1 MDMTKIA
8 IIQGHPDGT
17 QSHLCHALAD
27 AYAEGAHAGGH
38 TVVRIEVAKLEFPL
52 LRSQK
57 DWQGGK
63 ASTPPGLRD
72 AQEACMAAGHIVLIY
87 PLWLGT
93 LPALLKGFIEQV
105 FRPGVALSDGDG
117 FPRGLM
123 KGKSARVI
131 VTMGMP
137 ALAYRF
143 YFGAHSLKSLQRNIL
158 GFVGINPIR
167 NSVLGMVENV
177 GDKRRQIWLDKMRK
191 LGAQAR

>member
-1 MDMTKIA
+1 MSSIA
-8 IIQGHPDGT
+8 IIQGHPDNT
-17 QSHLCHALAD
+17 KPHLCHALAD
-27 AYAEGAHAGGH
+27 AYAEGAQAGGH
-38 TVVRIEVAKLEFPL
+38 TVARIEVAELEFPL
-52 LRSQK
+52 LRSQD
-57 DWQGGK
+57 DWQAGK
-63 ASTPPGLRD
+63 EATPPGLQKAQD
-72 AQEACMAAGHIVLIY
+72 ACTSADHIVLIY

-93 LPALLKGFIEQV
+93 LPALLKGFLEQV

-123 KGKSARVI
+123 QGKSARVV

-158 GFVGINPIR
+158 GFVGISPIR
-167 NSVLGMVENV
+167 NTVLGMVENV
-177 GDKRRQIWLDKMRK
+177 NEKRRDIWLQKMLK